1 MNGYLQAKSD
11 EFASRLTNLI
21 RGCVAD
27 APKFGV
33 VQTSRVQQLHIGPLP
48 FSPDRSGFSFIPL
61 ARSCDAGQCRLL
73 LKIEFR
79 VSLDEVSE
87 FLAVQHSTYGLWVRP
102 DPTRKPRPVFRVE
115 YDRDAHNKPP
125 AHVHLHAESLE
136 FGWIYGTAGLPP
148 PRLSEIHFPVGG
160 RRFRPTV
167 EEFLRFLDREQ
178 LFSDWRSGWGEI
190 VQMSL
195 IDWEWNQARAT
206 VRQHPEA
213 ATDQLRRMGYEILS
227 PPLPEAPA
235 SSD

>member
-1 MNGYLQAKSD
+1 MSGYLQEKSD
-11 EFASRLTNLI
+11 EFAGRLTSPI
-21 RGCVAD
+21 QGCVAD
-27 APKFGV
+27 APEFGV
-33 VQTSRVQQLHIGPLP
+33 VQTSLAQQLHIGPLP
-48 FSPDRSGFSFIPL
+48 FRSDQLGFSLISL
-61 ARSCDAGQCRLL
+61 ARACDAGQSRLF

-79 VSLDEVSE
+79 VSLDEVAE

-115 YDRDAHNKPP
+115 YDRDARKKPP

-190 VQMSL
+190 VKTSL
-195 IDWEWNQARAT
+195 IEWERNQARAT
-206 VRQHPEA
+206 VRQHPDA
-213 ATDQLRRMGYEILS
+213 ATEQLRRMGYEVIA
-227 PPLPEAPA
+227 PPL
-235 SSD
+235 

>member
-1 MNGYLQAKSD
+1 MNEPLQAKSG
-11 EFASRLTNLI
+11 EFASRLTDLI

-27 APKFGV
+27 APEFGV
-33 VQTSRVQQLHIGPLP
+33 VETSQVQQLHIGPLP

-61 ARSCDAGQCRLL
+61 ARSCDAGQSRLM

-79 VSLDEVSE
+79 VSLDDESE

-115 YDRDAHNKPP
+115 YDRDARNKPP

-167 EEFLRFLDREQ
+167 EELLKFLDREK
-178 LFSDWRSGWGEI
+178 LFVDWQNGWGEI
-190 VQMSL
+190 VKTSL
-195 IDWEWNQARAT
+195 IAWERNQARAT

-213 ATDQLRRMGYEILS
+213 AVGQLRCMGYEITL
-227 PPLPEAPA
+227 PPLPEDPA
-235 SSD
+235 SRG